1 MERPTNR
8 HAAHVLKPYT
18 IEFKDVSFKYP
29 NSERYTFKSLS
40 FKIKAGER
48 LAIIGVNGAGKTT
61 LVKLM
66 TRLYEPTE
74 EEILLDGINIK
85 QFDRDA
91 YFDLFSVVF
100 QDIKVLAFTVAENVA
115 IEKVEIL
122 NRARVVEC
130 LNQAGLGEKI

>member
-1 MERPTNR
+1 
-8 HAAHVLKPYT
+8 
-18 IEFKDVSFKYP
+18 
-29 NSERYTFKSLS
+29 
-40 FKIKAGER
+40 
-48 LAIIGVNGAGKTT
+48 
-61 LVKLM
+61 M

-100 QDIKVLAFTVAENVA
+100 QDIKVLAFTVTENVA
-115 IEKVEIL
+115 IEKFEIL